1 MFIFILNM
9 ILYTLTMATI
19 QKRKSRGYAYWYI
32 VESRRVN
39 GKPRPI
45 TLAYLGTAADLLERL
60 TGARGL
66 ALKSYSHG
74 DTAAL
79 VNAANELGVV
89 DIINRHVPRL
99 EKSGGKPIR
108 DDLTVGASLLLAAI
122 GRACSPTSK
131 LGWYDWCKQTSLEY
145 SLKKSFKNLDSGHF
159 WDQMDCLP
167 VDKIAAIE
175 AELVEKVS
183 HEYQLTMDSLFFDTT
198 NFFTF
203 IDSDNERCDIP
214 QRGHNKQ
221 KRADLRQIG
230 MALLVTRKDQFPLF
244 HKTYRGNKHDATVF
258 KEVFKDLAE
267 RLRRVTKNLT
277 EITIV
282 FDKGNNSKENFKL
295 IDGEPDLHY
304 VGGLVSSHFVN
315 LIHKA
320 NKNFSTMKIG
330 DEEIPVFRVKMDVWG
345 KERTCVVT
353 ISKQLKEGQIRG
365 IHQHLDKKYRELEAF
380 KQQLNNPRARK
391 VFNREEVEI
400 QLKKIIKGQFIN
412 LILKYKIVENKNDRP
427 DFTYH
432 VDEDDFAALKKDVLG
447 RKITVTNRHEWSAEE
462 IIQAYRGQS
471 KVEYAFRSM
480 KNPHH
485 MAIRPQF
492 HWTDQKIEV
501 HFLICIIGYL
511 LTIAIY
517 RKARS
522 AGYKKNVDNFMD
534 DLQTIRLAGILEQKD
549 KATRGKMKV
558 RFQLEQVPPE
568 LETIARLLGI
578 NNQNL
583 RPKINFSVY
592 N

>member
-1 MFIFILNM
+1 
-9 ILYTLTMATI
+9 MATI
-19 QKRKSRGYAYWYI
+19 QKRKSRGYTYWYI

-45 TLAYLGTAADLLERL
+45 TLAYLGTAADLLTRL
-60 TGARGL
+60 TEPRGF

-79 VNAANELGVV
+79 INVANELGVI

-99 EKSGGKPIR
+99 EKSGRKPIR
-108 DDLTVGASLLLAAI
+108 NDLTVGASLLLAAI
-122 GRACSPTSK
+122 GRACLPTSK

-145 SLKKSFKNLDSGHF
+145 SLRKSFKNLDSGHF

-167 VDKIAAIE
+167 IDKISAIE
-175 AELVEKVS
+175 AELVEKVA
-183 HEYQLTMDSLFFDTT
+183 HQYQLNMDSLFFDTT
-198 NFFTF
+198 NFFSF
-203 IDSDNERCDIP
+203 IDSGNERCDIP

-221 KRADLRQIG
+221 KRTDLRQIG

-244 HKTYRGNKHDATVF
+244 HKTYKGNKNDVTVF

-267 RLRRVTKNLT
+267 RLRRVTKDLT

-295 IDGEPDLHY
+295 IDGEADLHY
-304 VGGLVSSHFVN
+304 VGGLVSSYFVN

-320 NKNFSTMKIG
+320 NENFETMKID
-330 DEEIPVFRVKMDVWG
+330 DEEIPVFRVKMDIWG
-345 KERTCVVT
+345 KDRTCVVT

-365 IHQHLDKKYRELEAF
+365 IHQHLDKKYKVLEAF
-380 KQQLNNPRARK
+380 KQQLNNPKARK
-391 VFNREEVEI
+391 LFSREEIESR
-400 QLKKIIKGQFIN
+400 LKKIIKGQFIN
-412 LILKYKIVENKNDRP
+412 LILKYKIVENENNRF

-432 VDEDDFAALKKDVLG
+432 IDEEGFDALKKDVLG
-447 RKITVTNRHEWSAEE
+447 RKITVTNRHEWSTAD
-462 IIQAYRGQS
+462 IILAYRGQS

-501 HFLICIIGYL
+501 HFFICIIGYL

-517 RKARS
+517 RKARN
-522 AGYKKNVDNFMD
+522 AGYKRNVDNFMD
-534 DLQTIRLAGILEQKD
+534 DLRSIRLASILEQKD

-558 RFQLEQVPPE
+558 RYQLEQVPQG
-568 LETIARLLGI
+568 LEIAAELLGI
-578 NNQNL
+578 THQNL
-583 RPKINFSVY
+583 RPKINLSVY
-592 N
+592 T